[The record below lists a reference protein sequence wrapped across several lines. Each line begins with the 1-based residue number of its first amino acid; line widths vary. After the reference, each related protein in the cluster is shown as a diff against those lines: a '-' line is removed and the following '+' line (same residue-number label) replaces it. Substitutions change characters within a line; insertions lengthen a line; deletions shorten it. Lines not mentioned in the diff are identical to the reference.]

1 MSKYQDSD
9 YALNKF
15 SEGIVY
21 RFADGV
27 KEITLADYLRDNPGK
42 TPADFAELKALSDE
56 IYYEQDRADSA
67 QTRKNQTIH
76 GMEETERCATRPLE
90 DELMER
96 YVEIHNRRYAW
107 QAVRALLEG
116 TTLTEVQRRRFCLH
130 IFKGRSTRQIAR
142 LEGIS
147 FQNVAKSINLAIGKL
162 KKLFDELG

>member
-1 MSKYQDSD
+1 MSNYQDSD

-42 TPADFAELKALSDE
+42 TDADFAALKALSDE

-67 QTRKNQTIH
+67 QTRRNSSIH

-96 YVEIHNRRYAW
+96 YLEIHNRRYAW

-116 TTLTEVQRRRFCLH
+116 STLTEVQRRRFRLH
-130 IFKGRSTRQIAR
+130 VFKGLSTRQISR
-142 LEGIS
+142 IEGKS
-147 FQNVAKSINLAIGKL
+147 HVAVAKSVNLAIAKL
-162 KKLFDELG
+162 KKYFDEQG